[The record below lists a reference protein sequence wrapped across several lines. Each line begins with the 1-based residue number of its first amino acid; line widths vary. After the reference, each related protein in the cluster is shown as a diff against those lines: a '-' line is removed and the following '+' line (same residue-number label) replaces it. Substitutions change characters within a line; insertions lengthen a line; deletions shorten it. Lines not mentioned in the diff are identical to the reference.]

1 MEVRKGFIKN
11 GSVAV
16 KKKKRKQKGAW
27 IDQLQLL
34 LLAAPTTIW
43 YLLFCYLPIFG
54 IIIAFKNYRVAAG
67 KGFIWSLLNNSPWVG
82 LDNFRF
88 LFSNNAQ
95 KTLQMFRNTV
105 GYNLVFIVLGVAIP
119 VTLAIMISQLY
130 SRRMAKVCQTAIFLP
145 YFLSWVV
152 VGYFVY
158 AFLATKEGLVNNLLL
173 SFGNSPVKW
182 YQGEAIGYWPYF
194 LVFLQLWKTMGYGM
208 VVYMAAISGID
219 GTLYEASVIDG
230 ASKWQQVKHITL
242 PLLRPI
248 MSIMFIMAVGRIFS
262 SDFGLF
268 YRTTRNSNSLTSIYT
283 TIDVYVYNSMFN
295 TSRPVYGY
303 TSASGFLQSAL
314 GCIMLII
321 ANSAIRRFDP
331 ENSMF

>member
-1 MEVRKGFIKN
+1 LAINEQN
-11 GSVAV
+11 GLLVS
-16 KKKKRKQKGAW
+16 KQKRKRQKGAW
-27 IDQLQLL
+27 LDQLQLL
-34 LLAAPTTIW
+34 TLALPTTVW

-54 IIIAFKNYRVAAG
+54 IIIAFKKYTIAPG
-67 KGFIWSLLNNSPWVG
+67 KGFLWSLLYNSPWVG
-82 LDNFRF
+82 LDNFKF
-88 LFSNNAQ
+88 LFSNNAE
-95 KTLQMFRNTV
+95 KTIQMFRNTV
-105 GYNLVFIVLGVAIP
+105 GYNIIFIVLGVVIP

-130 SRRMAKVCQTAIFLP
+130 SKRLAKVCQTAIFLP

-173 SFGNSPVKW
+173 SFNMTPVKW
-182 YQGEAIGYWPYF
+182 YQGEAMGYWPFF
-194 LVFLQLWKTMGYGM
+194 LVFLQLWKSVGYGM

-219 GTLYEASVIDG
+219 TTLYEAAVIDG
-230 ASKWQQVKHITL
+230 STKWQQVKHITL

-248 MSIMFIMAVGRIFS
+248 ISIMFIMAIGRIFN

-268 YRTTRNSNSLTSIYT
+268 YRTTRNSNSLTPVFS
-283 TIDVYVYNSMFN
+283 TIDVYVFNSLFN

-303 TSASGFLQSAL
+303 TSASGFLQSVL
-314 GCIMLII
+314 GCITLL
-321 ANSAIRRFDP
+321 ATNSIIRRYDP